1 MKDYPFILWL
11 SLKIFR
17 IISALIPHANLRRTM
32 RILPFTLSRH
42 AHQIVDSSDLIKA
55 NVFISM
61 GDACKPALHLREYGL
76 RTLSSPLDWMM
87 GYSLD
92 EAYRCFSVGFS
103 DFFAECYDNGDA
115 DGKERS
121 VASKSNAGMISIHAF
136 PKKIALD
143 EFLPTFRAQTKR
155 RFLRIKAKILASQ
168 SVALVS
174 ARAVSVGEMADFGR
188 KMQTLFTNWGGESH
202 QNLIIINI
210 YHNDDFAPTQI
221 EKRVYKISDSLQ
233 IIEFYCNDNS
243 LSGKRA
249 FLGNTLAWHR
259 IMCELAIKI

>member
-1 MKDYPFILWL
+1 MRDYPFGLWL

-17 IISALIPHANLRRTM
+17 IISALIPHANLRRKM

-42 AHQIVDSSDLIKA
+42 AHQMVVSSDLIKA

-103 DFFAECYDNGDA
+103 DFFAECYDNGGA

-121 VASKSNAGMISIHAF
+121 VVSKSNAGMISIHAF

-174 ARAVSVGEMADFGR
+174 ARAVSMSEMANFGR
-188 KMQTLFTNWGGESH
+188 KMQSLFTNWGGGGIAPKF
-202 QNLIIINI
+202 N
-210 YHNDDFAPTQI
+210 YHKYPPQ
-221 EKRVYKISDSLQ
+221 R
-233 IIEFYCNDNS
+233 
-243 LSGKRA
+243 
-249 FLGNTLAWHR
+249 
-259 IMCELAIKI
+259 

>member
-1 MKDYPFILWL
+1 MRDYPFGLWL
-11 SLKIFR
+11 SLRIFR
-17 IISALIPHANLRRTM
+17 IISALIPHANLRHTM
-32 RILPFTLSRH
+32 RILPFKLSRH
-42 AHQIVDSSDLIKA
+42 AHQMINSSDLIKA

-103 DFFAECYDNGDA
+103 DFFVECYDNGGA

-121 VASKSNAGMISIHAF
+121 VVSKSNAGMISIHAF

-143 EFLPTFRAQTKR
+143 EFLPTFRTQTKR

-174 ARAVSVGEMADFGR
+174 ARAVSVSEMADFGR
-188 KMQTLFTNWGGESH
+188 KMQSLFTNWGGGKK
-202 QNLIIINI
+202 NR
-210 YHNDDFAPTQI
+210 T
-221 EKRVYKISDSLQ
+221 KI
-233 IIEFYCNDNS
+233 
-243 LSGKRA
+243 
-249 FLGNTLAWHR
+249 
-259 IMCELAIKI
+259 